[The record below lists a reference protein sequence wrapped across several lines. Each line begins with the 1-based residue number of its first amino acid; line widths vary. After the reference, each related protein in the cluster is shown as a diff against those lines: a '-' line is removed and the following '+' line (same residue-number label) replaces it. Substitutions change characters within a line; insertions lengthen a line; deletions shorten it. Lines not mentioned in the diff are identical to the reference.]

1 MSDTRQNQRW
11 VLRKRPEADITAEHL
26 ELVTQ
31 PVPDL
36 QDGQVLIRNIYLS
49 LDPTHRLWMSDREQ
63 YLPPV
68 QVGDVMRGGTLGVVE
83 ESRSD
88 RFRAGDIVKPVIGGW
103 EAFTVADGKM
113 VRPVDRHPD
122 IPLSAYMSVLGST
135 GITAYFGLLDIGNPQ
150 PGETLVVS
158 AAAGAVGSIVG
169 QIGKLKGCRVVG
181 IAGGPEKCRWLT
193 DELGFDGAID
203 YRNEDVPSALDRLCP
218 DGVDIQFE
226 NVGGEIMDAI
236 YNRLNLN
243 GRLSL
248 CGMISRYN
256 DEGVMPGPKDFGRV
270 LMKRLTVKGFIVID
284 YQKRFPEALE
294 ALTEWV
300 SKDQLQWKNHV
311 VEGLDNALDGL
322 SLLFTGGN
330 DGKLMVRVSE
340 EP

>member
-1 MSDTRQNQRW
+1 
-11 VLRKRPEADITAEHL
+11 
-26 ELVTQ
+26 
-31 PVPDL
+31 
-36 QDGQVLIRNIYLS
+36 
-49 LDPTHRLWMSDREQ
+49 MSDREQ

-83 ESRSD
+83 QSRSD
-88 RFRAGDIVKPVIGGW
+88 RFQPGDIVKPMVGGW
-103 EAFTVADGKM
+103 EAYTVADGKM

-122 IPLSAYMSVLGST
+122 VPLSAYMSVLGST
-135 GITAYFGLLDIGNPQ
+135 GITAYFGLLDIGQPQ

-193 DELGFDGAID
+193 EELGFDGAID
-203 YRNEDVPSALDRLCP
+203 YRNDDVPAALDRLCP

-226 NVGGEIMDAI
+226 NVGGDIMDAI
-236 YNRLNLN
+236 YSRLNLN

-270 LMKRLTVKGFIVID
+270 LMKRLTVKGFIVLD

-294 ALTEWV
+294 ALTGWV
-300 SKDQLQWKNHV
+300 TADQLQWKNHV
-311 VEGLDNALDGL
+311 VDGLDNALDGL
-322 SLLFTGGN
+322 SLLFSGGN
-330 DGKLMVRVSE
+330 DGKLMVKVSE

>member
-1 MSDTRQNQRW
+1 MHSNQRW
-11 VLRKRPEADITAEHL
+11 VLRQRPQAEIAAEHL
-26 ELVTQ
+26 ELVTE
-31 PVPDL
+31 PIPEPR
-36 QDGQVLIRNIYLS
+36 DGQVLIRNIYLS

-68 QVGDVMRGGTLGVVE
+68 QVGDVMRGGTLGVIE

-88 RFRAGDIVKPVIGGW
+88 RFGPGDLVKPVVGGW
-103 EAFTVADGKM
+103 EAWSVADDTM

-122 IPLSAYMSVLGST
+122 IPLSAYMSVLGLT
-135 GITAYFGLLDIGNPQ
+135 GTTAYFGLLDIGKPQ

-158 AAAGAVGSIVG
+158 AAAGAVGSIAG
-169 QIGKLKGCRVVG
+169 QIGKLKGCRVIG

-193 DELGFDGAID
+193 ESLGFDGAID
-203 YRNEDVPSALDRLCP
+203 YRNEDVPAALDRLCP

-226 NVGGEIMDAI
+226 NVGGNIMDAI

-256 DEGVMPGPKDFGRV
+256 DEGVMPGPRDFSRV
-270 LMKRLTVKGFIVID
+270 LMKRLMVKGFIVSD
-284 YQKRFPEALE
+284 YRDRFPGAMAE
-294 ALTEWV
+294 LTEWV
-300 SKDQLQWKNHV
+300 SRGQLQWKDHI

-330 DGKLMVRVSE
+330 DGKLMVRVSSD
-340 EP
+340 P